1 MDAHLLPDVLVF
13 LNVVRCGSITKAAQR
28 LNMVQSNVTARIKKL
43 ESALGV
49 ELLRRHARG
58 VKLTGGG
65 EAVLPMAIRLDA
77 VLNDL
82 GYAFGRGKPAKEA
95 SLRVGAIETVA
106 AVQLPGLVS
115 GFLQKSPHVDVSVQ
129 VGSSA
134 TLIGQVKRGELEV
147 AFVSRS
153 FAFPDVREERV
164 FVDKLVVLAP
174 ARMKS
179 TADIL
184 ALNGTG
190 LKILV
195 QRLGCSY
202 TERLLRF
209 LEKKKVR
216 PERIMEMG
224 TLEGVIGF
232 VEAGV
237 GIAAMPE
244 SFICR
249 IRKGRQVSLLSLPKD
264 TAVLQS
270 YVACLEP
277 TASPL
282 VKDFVEYC
290 VENKNIPPWPNLE
303 TRMIRPAKGVARDVM
318 EYLRG
323 DS

>member
-1 MDAHLLPDVLVF
+1 MDDGCIMDAHLLPDVLVF

-43 ESALGV
+43 EEALGV
-49 ELLRRHARG
+49 PLLRRHARG
-58 VKLTGGG
+58 VRLTGGG
-65 EAVLPMAIRLDA
+65 ETFLPMAIRLDA

-82 GYAFGRGKPAKEA
+82 GYAFGRGKPIKEA

-115 GFLQKSPHVDVSVQ
+115 GFLGKSPHVDVSVQ

-134 TLIGQVKRGELEV
+134 SLIDQVKRGELDA

-153 FAFPDVREERV
+153 FALPGLREEPV
-164 FVDKLVVLAP
+164 FTDELVALAP
-174 ARMKS
+174 ARKK
-179 TADIL
+179 TLADVF
-184 ALNGTG
+184 NGTG
-190 LKILV
+190 LKVLV

-202 TERLLRF
+202 TERLLGF
-209 LEKKKVR
+209 LKQKKIR

-232 VEAGV
+232 VEAEV

-244 SFICR
+244 TFIR
-249 IRKGRQVSLLSLPKD
+249 PISKGRKLTILSLPKNV
-264 TAVLQS
+264 AVLQT
-270 YVACLEP
+270 YLVCLGA

-282 VKDFVEYC
+282 VRDFMDYC
-290 VENKNIPPWPNLE
+290 LE
-303 TRMIRPAKGVARDVM
+303 TTNKESHADIPTAQLVQ
-318 EYLRG
+318 
-323 DS
+323 

>member
-1 MDAHLLPDVLVF
+1 MMAVMDAHLLPDVLVF
-13 LNVVRCGSITKAAQR
+13 LNVVRSGSITRAAQR

-43 ESALGV
+43 EEALGV
-49 ELLRRHARG
+49 TLLRRHARG

-82 GYAFGRGKPAKEA
+82 GYAFGKGKPAKEA

-115 GFLQKSPHVDVSVQ
+115 GFLGRSPHVDVSVH

-134 TLIGQVKRGELEV
+134 SLVDQVKRSELDV
-147 AFVSRS
+147 GFISRS
-153 FAFPDVREERV
+153 FALPGLREEQV
-164 FVDKLVVLAP
+164 FADKLLVLAP
-174 ARMKS
+174 AKMKS
-179 TADIL
+179 LADLL
-184 ALNGTG
+184 AVNRTR
-190 LKILV
+190 LKVLV

-202 TERLLRF
+202 TERLLVF
-209 LEKKKVR
+209 LEKKKIR

-244 SFICR
+244 SFVRPIS
-249 IRKGRQVSLLSLPKD
+249 KGRQVSMLSLPKE
-264 TAVLQS
+264 TALLQT
-270 YVACLEP
+270 YVVCLEP
-277 TASPL
+277 TTSPL
-282 VKDFVEYC
+282 VNDFVEHC
-290 VENKNIPPWPNLE
+290 VKTNE
-303 TRMIRPAKGVARDVM
+303 
-318 EYLRG
+318 
-323 DS
+323 

>member
-1 MDAHLLPDVLVF
+1 MMAPMDAHLLPDVLVF
-13 LNVVRCGSITKAAQR
+13 LNVVRCGSITKAANR

-43 ESALGV
+43 EEALGV
-49 ELLRRHARG
+49 TLLRRHARG
-58 VKLTGGG
+58 VRLTGGG
-65 EAVLPMAIRLDA
+65 EAVLPMALRLDA

-82 GYAFGRGKPAKEA
+82 GYAFGKGKPAKEA

-134 TLIGQVKRGELEV
+134 TLINQVKRGELDTV
-147 AFVSRS
+147 FVSRP
-153 FAFPDVREERV
+153 FALPGLLQETV
-164 FVDKLVVLAP
+164 FTDKLIALAP
-174 ARMKS
+174 AKINS
-179 TADIL
+179 LADLIRVS
-184 ALNGTG
+184 GTG
-190 LKILV
+190 LKVLV

-202 TERLLRF
+202 TERLLGF
-209 LEKKKVR
+209 LEKKKIR

-244 SFICR
+244 SFIR
-249 IRKGRQVSLLSLPKD
+249 PISKGRKVSILSLPKD
-264 TAVLQS
+264 TAVLQT
-270 YVACLEP
+270 YVVCLEA

-282 VKDFVEYC
+282 VKDFVDYC
-290 VENKNIPPWPNLE
+290 REISKALH
-303 TRMIRPAKGVARDVM
+303 KG
-318 EYLRG
+318 
-323 DS
+323 

>member
-13 LNVVRCGSITKAAQR
+13 LSVARCGSITKAANR

-43 ESALGV
+43 EDALGV
-49 ELLRRHARG
+49 TLLRRHARG
-58 VKLTGGG
+58 VKLSSGG

-82 GYAFGRGKPAKEA
+82 GYAFGRGKPAKGA

-115 GFLQKSPHVDVSVQ
+115 RFLEKSPHVDVSVH
-129 VGSSA
+129 VGSSS
-134 TLIGQVKRGELEV
+134 TLVDQVKRSELDA

-153 FAFPDVREERV
+153 FELPGLREQQV
-164 FVDKLVVLAP
+164 FTDKLVVLAP
-174 ARMKS
+174 EKVKGRNDLFAVNR
-179 TADIL
+179 
-184 ALNGTG
+184 NG
-190 LKILV
+190 LKLLV

-202 TERLLRF
+202 TERLLSF
-209 LEKKKVR
+209 LETRKVR

-244 SFICR
+244 SFISPISR
-249 IRKGRQVSLLSLPKD
+249 GRKVVMLPLPKEVA
-264 TAVLQS
+264 TLRT
-270 YVACLEP
+270 YVVCSQHA
-277 TASPL
+277 ASPL
-282 VKDFVEYC
+282 VKDFVGHC
-290 VENKNIPPWPNLE
+290 CNSTRPPSE
-303 TRMIRPAKGVARDVM
+303 SQG
-318 EYLRG
+318 
-323 DS
+323 

>member
-13 LNVVRCGSITKAAQR
+13 LNVVRSGSITRAAQR

-43 ESALGV
+43 EYALGV
-49 ELLRRHARG
+49 TLLRRHARG

-65 EAVLPMAIRLDA
+65 EAVLPMALRLDA

-82 GYAFGRGKPAKEA
+82 GYAFGKGKPAKEA

-115 GFLQKSPHVDVSVQ
+115 GFLQKSPHVDVSVH

-134 TLIGQVKRGELEV
+134 TLVGQVKRGELDV
-147 AFVSRS
+147 AFISRS
-153 FAFPDVREERV
+153 FAVPGLREEQV
-164 FVDKLVVLAP
+164 FADRLLVLAP
-174 ARMKS
+174 ARVKS
-179 TADIL
+179 L
-184 ALNGTG
+184 ANLLAVNRTG
-190 LKILV
+190 LKVLV

-202 TERLLRF
+202 TERLLGF

-244 SFICR
+244 SFVRPIS
-249 IRKGRQVSLLSLPKD
+249 KGRQVSMLSLPKE
-264 TAVLQS
+264 TAMLQT
-270 YVACLEP
+270 YVVCLEP
-277 TASPL
+277 TTSPL
-282 VKDFVEYC
+282 VNDFVEHC
-290 VENKNIPPWPNLE
+290 VETNC
-303 TRMIRPAKGVARDVM
+303 
-318 EYLRG
+318 
-323 DS
+323 

>member
-13 LNVVRCGSITKAAQR
+13 LNVVRSGSITRAAQR

-43 ESALGV
+43 EYALGV
-49 ELLRRHARG
+49 TLLRRHARG

-65 EAVLPMAIRLDA
+65 EAVLPMALRLDA

-82 GYAFGRGKPAKEA
+82 GYAFGKGKPAKEA

-115 GFLQKSPHVDVSVQ
+115 GFLQKSPHVDVSVH

-134 TLIGQVKRGELEV
+134 TLVGQVKRGELDV
-147 AFVSRS
+147 AFISRS
-153 FAFPDVREERV
+153 FALPGLREEQV
-164 FVDKLVVLAP
+164 FADKLLVLAP
-174 ARMKS
+174 AKVKS
-179 TADIL
+179 LGDLL
-184 ALNGTG
+184 AVNRSR
-190 LKILV
+190 LKVLV

-202 TERLLRF
+202 TERLLGF

-244 SFICR
+244 SFVRPIS
-249 IRKGRQVSLLSLPKD
+249 KGRQVSMLSLPKE
-264 TAVLQS
+264 TAVLQT
-270 YVACLEP
+270 YVVRLEP

-282 VKDFVEYC
+282 VNDFVEHC
-290 VENKNIPPWPNLE
+290 VETNC
-303 TRMIRPAKGVARDVM
+303 
-318 EYLRG
+318 
-323 DS
+323 